1 MINEKQI
8 KPERVAELVEYIIES
23 MDMSALESFVR
34 DNLTEYYLDPRNID
48 DYFQNYT
55 EMKLIMGDE

>member
-1 MINEKQI
+1 MINENQT

-34 DNLTEYYLDPRNID
+34 ENLMEYYLNPRNIS
-48 DYFQNYT
+48 DYVQNYG
-55 EMKLIMGDE
+55 EMKQIMGDE